1 MQSNS
6 IIFLICDTSIE
17 ISSKTDLEAITD
29 EVENQ
34 EWNKVAGSE
43 VENGIRC

>member
-1 MQSNS
+1 M
-6 IIFLICDTSIE
+6 
-17 ISSKTDLEAITD
+17 SSKTDLEAITD
-29 EVENQ
+29 KVENQ